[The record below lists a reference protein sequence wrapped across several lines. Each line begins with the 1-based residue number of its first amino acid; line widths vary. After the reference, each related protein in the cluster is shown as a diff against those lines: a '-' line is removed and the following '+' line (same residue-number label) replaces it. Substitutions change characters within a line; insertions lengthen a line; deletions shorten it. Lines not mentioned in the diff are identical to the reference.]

1 MYSIFQKNQHNNNN
15 YYLKE
20 FLNKNQFNKF
30 NELFF
35 NYKEEEG
42 DDIKPLNSPKEFYEK
57 LKINILS
64 AKNIIYLS
72 ALYIGSNEIELID
85 LIRKSLIKS
94 TGLKVYILLDYL
106 RSTRQKFPDRITVN
120 LYHTPNLN
128 HLSKLI
134 LPTRF
139 NEGIGTNSSGIITS
153 NDDNS
158 FPDPI
163 YNKKSFRNKS
173 YLLINN
179 FINKWVKK
187 TNNYYSSMSSSSS
200 DMLSSYD
207 TIISPII
214 QMNQLNINQD
224 EIITNKLLNIII
236 NNNINV
242 NNNDKL
248 YLSTGYFNISKNYK
262 EIIINHNNNNS
273 LLINLITSSPEANG
287 FFHSK
292 GFSKY
297 LPKSYLFLEKCF
309 IDEINKFNKNNL
321 IKMYEYK
328 RENWTFHAKGL
339 WYYFNNNKYP
349 SLTLIGSSN
358 YGYRSIKRDL
368 ELQNILITS
377 NKNLQNLLHKE
388 LKNINK
394 FTQQVTNE
402 TFKSKDRKIPLL
414 VKIATK
420 SIKT

>member
-1 MYSIFQKNQHNNNN
+1 
-15 YYLKE
+15 
-20 FLNKNQFNKF
+20 
-30 NELFF
+30 
-35 NYKEEEG
+35 
-42 DDIKPLNSPKEFYEK
+42 
-57 LKINILS
+57 
-64 AKNIIYLS
+64 
-72 ALYIGSNEIELID
+72 
-85 LIRKSLIKS
+85 
-94 TGLKVYILLDYL
+94 
-106 RSTRQKFPDRITVN
+106 
-120 LYHTPNLN
+120 
-128 HLSKLI
+128 
-134 LPTRF
+134 
-139 NEGIGTNSSGIITS
+139 
-153 NDDNS
+153 
-158 FPDPI
+158 
-163 YNKKSFRNKS
+163 
-173 YLLINN
+173 
-179 FINKWVKK
+179 
-187 TNNYYSSMSSSSS
+187 MSSSSS

-420 SIKT
+420 SIKTML